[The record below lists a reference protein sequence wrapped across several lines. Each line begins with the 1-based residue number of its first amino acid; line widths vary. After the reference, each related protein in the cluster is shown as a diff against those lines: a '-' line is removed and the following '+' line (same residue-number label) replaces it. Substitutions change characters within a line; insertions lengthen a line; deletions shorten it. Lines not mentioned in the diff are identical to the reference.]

1 MIRSCFP
8 MLVQWAFAA
17 GLLTACGGGDG
28 SSADIQA
35 PHVTLTS
42 PLAFAEIAPGPLALS
57 ATASDNV
64 GIARVEYQIDGR
76 TVASTS
82 AAPSYPASVHT
93 GNYAA
98 GQHVLRVRALDAAG
112 NASAWS
118 SATLRF
124 GGSVAV
130 QQGFSIEPNW
140 VAQLSAATAMTQAP
154 DGRWFVAEQGG
165 AVRIV
170 KDGVLLATPFLQ
182 LVVNATG
189 ERGAIGI
196 ALHPDFANNGWVY
209 VHYTTGSAPVH
220 NRVSRFRAVPANGDV
235 ASANSE
241 EFIVDQLPPLVATN
255 HNGGALHFGIDRK
268 LYVGV
273 GDNAVRSNAP
283 DLSTALG
290 KLLRFDDDGTPSSD
304 NPFFA
309 SRTGLARAIWAY
321 GLRNPFTLA
330 VQPGTGR
337 IHVNDVGEGTWEEI
351 NVGAAGANYG
361 WPGTEGPTAAA
372 GVAAPLFAYRHSP
385 TTQPGTGPGG
395 FFTGGAIAGGAFY
408 PGAGRF
414 PAEMHGNY
422 FFADF
427 VSRFVARL
435 DPANGDAAYAFANLA
450 GSPVDMRVGLDGALY
465 VLTRT
470 GITRIAAN

>member
-1 MIRSCFP
+1 MMRPSCAIA
-8 MLVQWAFAA
+8 LQWAFAA

-28 SSADIQA
+28 SSADIQV

-42 PLAFAEIAPGPLALS
+42 PLAFADIAPGTLALS

-64 GIARVEYQIDGR
+64 RIAHVEYQIDGR

-82 AAPSYPASVHT
+82 TSPSYPASVAT
-93 GNYAA
+93 ANYAS

-165 AVRIV
+165 TVRIV
-170 KDGVLLATPFLQ
+170 KDGVLLPTPFMQ
-182 LVVNATG
+182 LVVNALG
-189 ERGAIGI
+189 ERGVIGI

-209 VHYTTGSAPVH
+209 VHYTTGTAPIH
-220 NRVSRFRAVPANGDV
+220 NRVSRFRAVPANADT

-255 HNGGALHFGIDRK
+255 HNGGAIHFGIDRK

-283 DLSTALG
+283 DLSTPLG
-290 KLLRFDDDGTPSSD
+290 KLLRFDDDGTPSS
-304 NPFFA
+304 
-309 SRTGLARAIWAY
+309 
-321 GLRNPFTLA
+321 
-330 VQPGTGR
+330 
-337 IHVNDVGEGTWEEI
+337 EK
-351 NVGAAGANYG
+351 
-361 WPGTEGPTAAA
+361 
-372 GVAAPLFAYRHSP
+372 
-385 TTQPGTGPGG
+385 
-395 FFTGGAIAGGAFY
+395 
-408 PGAGRF
+408 
-414 PAEMHGNY
+414 
-422 FFADF
+422 
-427 VSRFVARL
+427 
-435 DPANGDAAYAFANLA
+435 
-450 GSPVDMRVGLDGALY
+450 
-465 VLTRT
+465 
-470 GITRIAAN
+470 